1 MGVREVGAGGKQGRF
16 SKPSETSP
24 QVAATKVILGDEGG
38 ERSSGR
44 VCAHRQRVAD
54 ATEAC
59 VRRSRAGGSR
69 AREGRATAVA
79 A

>member
-1 MGVREVGAGGKQGRF
+1 M
-16 SKPSETSP
+16 
-24 QVAATKVILGDEGG
+24 KVILGDEGG
-38 ERSSGR
+38 ERSAER
-44 VCAHRQRVAD
+44 ECAHRRRVAD
-54 ATEAC
+54 VTEAG